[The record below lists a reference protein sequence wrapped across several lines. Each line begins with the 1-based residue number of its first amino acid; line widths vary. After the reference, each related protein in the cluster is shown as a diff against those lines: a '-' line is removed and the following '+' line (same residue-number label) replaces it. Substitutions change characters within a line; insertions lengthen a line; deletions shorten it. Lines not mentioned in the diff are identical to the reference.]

1 MFAERHRDYR
11 KGETIIMTKNNSE
24 AKSVHNEVSAQAY
37 IEGGKIHWLYSSP
50 YFEKVGI
57 NAKLGKDLIDFIW
70 LDEQLVNEIFTL
82 LNMKYIEK
90 KDNPDIAGVLI
101 EFARPF
107 ANKNAYLTYFLMD
120 VITTL
125 ATPDLDGELLEV
137 VAKTYGANTESEI
150 KEFADVY
157 SGDDIKAMAIKKLS
171 EYISVLQNIIE
182 KDINLLFDENKK
194 LAGLDPKQKLFILN
208 NSKDFELDYLSASF
222 SSSINTDYDM
232 RNLLAEEKSGKLIN
246 AIKKQNIK
254 FTEMYDFDSVE
265 EMLCFEMV
273 QAALAEVK
281 VKRCEHCGKYF
292 IPSGRADSV
301 YCDRIMPGETEPCKK
316 IGAGRKRDEK
326 VNATPAAKLYTAAL
340 KRMSKRKASGS
351 LSKKEFRKW
360 NLEATQKRDDCLY
373 EKISLPE
380 YEAWLNKSSRSR

>member
-1 MFAERHRDYR
+1 MA
-11 KGETIIMTKNNSE
+11 KQNSKV
-24 AKSVHNEVSAQAY
+24 KSLHNEVSAQAY
-37 IEGGKIHWLYSSP
+37 IEGGRIHWLYSSL

-70 LDEQLVNEIFTL
+70 LDEHLVDEIFTL

-120 VITTL
+120 IITTL
-125 ATPDLDGELLEV
+125 ATPNVDGELIEA
-137 VAKTYGANTESEI
+137 VANTYGANTESEI
-150 KEFADVY
+150 KEFTDTY
-157 SGDDIKAMAIKKLS
+157 TGDDIKAMAIKKLS
-171 EYISVLQNIIE
+171 EYISVLQNVIE
-182 KDINLLFDENKK
+182 SDINLLFDDNKK
-194 LAGLDPKQKLFILN
+194 LAGLDPKQKLYVLSN
-208 NSKDFELDYLSASF
+208 AKDFGFDYLSASF
-222 SSSINTDYDM
+222 TSSIDTDYDM
-232 RNLLAEEKSGKLIN
+232 RDLLAEEKSGKLIS

-254 FTEMYDFDSVE
+254 FTEMYDFDSIE
-265 EMLCFEMV
+265 DMLCFEMV
-273 QAALAEVK
+273 RAALAEVK

-326 VNATPAAKLYTAAL
+326 VNASPAAKLYTAAL

-351 LSKKEFRKW
+351 LSVIEFRQW
-360 NLEATQKRDDCLY
+360 NLDATAKRDDVLDGV
-373 EKISLPE
+373 ISLTK
-380 YEAWLNKSSRSR
+380 YEDWLNQSSRLFNKSGGSQ